1 MPSRLLRC
9 SAMSSSPLE
18 LSRISRRFKQGDA
31 YLHVLEAVS
40 LSLTPGKLTALV
52 GPSGSGKS
60 TLLNIAGLLESPNSG
75 EVWINGKNVTKLSE
89 THRTAFRRKN
99 IGFIFQVHR
108 LLPEFNALENI
119 VIPQM
124 INGLVRR
131 SAENRAIQLL
141 KMVNLEN
148 RKLHRPGQLSG
159 GEQQRVSIARAL
171 SNAPAILLADEPTGN
186 LDPDT
191 SREIMELLFEI
202 NKNEK
207 TAFLMATHDYTLIE
221 RFPARVVQCADE
233 TISENLDL

>member
-1 MPSRLLRC
+1 
-9 SAMSSSPLE
+9 MSSFPLE
-18 LSRISRRFKQGDA
+18 LSRISRRYKQGDDH
-31 YLHVLEAVS
+31 LHVLDNIS
-40 LSLTPGKLTALV
+40 LTITPGKLTALV

-75 EVWINGKNVTKLSE
+75 EVWVDGKNVTKLSE
-89 THRTAFRRKN
+89 THRTVLRRKN

-124 INGLVRR
+124 INGLAGS

-148 RKLHRPGQLSG
+148 RTMHRPGQLSG

-171 SNAPAILLADEPTGN
+171 SNAPPILLADEPTGN
-186 LDPDT
+186 LDPLT
-191 SREIMELLFEI
+191 SAQVFEQLRSVI
-202 NKNEK
+202 KGGK
-207 TAFLMATHDYTLIE
+207 LSALIATHNHQLAEKLDRIFKIE
-221 RFPARVVQCADE
+221 EGSLVE
-233 TISENLDL
+233 L

>member
-9 SAMSSSPLE
+9 FAMSSFPLE
-18 LSRISRRFKQGDA
+18 LSRISRRFKQGDE
-31 YLHVLEAVS
+31 YLRVIEAVS

-60 TLLNIAGLLESPNSG
+60 TLLNIAGLLESPSSG

-124 INGLVRR
+124 INGLVRS

-186 LDPDT
+186 LDPATASDVFGYLKQIVYASNT
-191 SREIMELLFEI
+191 AALIVTHNMKIAAQMDEMLEMRNGEIVKVMG
-202 NKNEK
+202 
-207 TAFLMATHDYTLIE
+207 
-221 RFPARVVQCADE
+221 
-233 TISENLDL
+233 

>member
-1 MPSRLLRC
+1 
-9 SAMSSSPLE
+9 MSSFPLE
-18 LSRISRRFKQGDA
+18 LVQISRRFKQGDN
-31 YLHVLEAVS
+31 YLHVLNSIS
-40 LSLTPGKLTALV
+40 LTITPGKLTALV

-89 THRTAFRRKN
+89 APRTAFRRKN

-124 INGLVRR
+124 INGHIKS
-131 SAENRAIQLL
+131 SAENRAMQLL
-141 KMVNLEN
+141 KMINLEN

-171 SNAPAILLADEPTGN
+171 SNAPPILLADEPTGN
-186 LDPDT
+186 LDPATASDVFGYLKQIVYASNT
-191 SREIMELLFEI
+191 AALIVTHNMKLAAEMDEMLEMQNGKI
-202 NKNEK
+202 EK
-207 TAFLMATHDYTLIE
+207 VTG
-221 RFPARVVQCADE
+221 
-233 TISENLDL
+233 